1 MIIDF
6 YNNNGGGGGSYT
18 LPTATANRLGGV
30 KVGSG
35 LTVENDGTLN
45 VSGGTYELP
54 VATDQVLGGVK
65 VGSGLSID
73 SGGTISAQGGDLTK
87 LMAVGEL
94 PATAETGTVMALTGQ
109 TGQGLP
115 YGITYEEMY
124 FGGRFS
130 FPTGL
135 SSNYQEPTR
144 IFLGKAKAEG
154 GAFGD
159 MEPTDL
165 NVGVDPE
172 YPNILTFTFEDPND
186 PLLDIYMGEDT
197 PGTNASEGICFE
209 YRISGDTYIIDI
221 YVDENEGTEAVAISD
236 VPHVETTVGTYQYNG
251 EEWEKLSGGKTP
263 IILEEHYDDPTWTAI
278 YNAVAQSAVTMG
290 VEEFAKKYDI
300 YLIRSDGGFY
310 QAVGYAI
317 QEGEDDGV
325 TTNWLKF
332 YTFDNGGY
340 TYWLLSTGNRGIG
353 AIGGFDNN
361 IQRPKSAW
369 ITIDT
374 SGNVIGN
381 ETNIEQVDDGLAQY
395 PDHGTEY
402 AFSMYLCCL
411 VSDAERYR
419 GNLQNYRK
427 NYNGVGG
434 NHFFRFVIDID
445 GTEYEAEYYYNSS
458 TGEIVKIVFQT
469 YKAYLQGV
477 LNS

>member
-1 MIIDF
+1 MIVNK
-6 YNNNGGGGGSYT
+6 YQGNGGGGGGSYV

-35 LTVENDGTLN
+35 VTITNDGTLSTEEATVIDLAVLSAMTSADRVDFWDEVYGK
-45 VSGGTYELP
+45 VSDGKSVFMKGLVYGEADRTAILP
-54 VATDQVLGGVK
+54 VVSFRPETSAATHDGGNIFFGAKGDTDNIYFHINFGSDGSINPTDGMVKTFISGKASTETLGLVK
-65 VGSGLSID
+65 VGSGLTID
-73 SGGTISAQGGDLTK
+73 ASGVLSVSGGTA
-87 LMAVGEL
+87 
-94 PATAETGTVMALTGQ
+94 PA
-109 TGQGLP
+109 
-115 YGITYEEMY
+115 
-124 FGGRFS
+124 
-130 FPTGL
+130 
-135 SSNYQEPTR
+135 
-144 IFLGKAKAEG
+144 
-154 GAFGD
+154 
-159 MEPTDL
+159 
-165 NVGVDPE
+165 
-172 YPNILTFTFEDPND
+172 
-186 PLLDIYMGEDT
+186 
-197 PGTNASEGICFE
+197 
-209 YRISGDTYIIDI
+209 
-221 YVDENEGTEAVAISD
+221 
-236 VPHVETTVGTYQYNG
+236 
-251 EEWEKLSGGKTP
+251 GGKTP
-263 IILEEHYDDPTWTAI
+263 IILEEHYDDQEWLPI

-290 VEEFAKKYDI
+290 VDEFAKNYDI
-300 YLIRSDGGFY
+300 YLIRNDGGFY

-340 TYWLLSTGNRGIG
+340 TYWLLSTGSRGIG

-361 IQRPKSAW
+361 MPHPKSAW

-381 ETNIEQVDDGLAQY
+381 ETNINDVDEGLAQY
-395 PDHGTEY
+395 PDHGTDY

-427 NYNGVGG
+427 NYNGVNG
-434 NHFFRFVIDID
+434 NHFFRFIIDID
-445 GTEYEAEYYYNSS
+445 GTEYEAEYYYDTS